1 MEAKYTLTQ
10 EILEKARDYIPLGIK
25 EAWVADNAPKCFDKL
40 AITAGNEAMPPMYMV
55 NTGLKS
61 RYLMGALVGLYF
73 GLEFTAESEDNAA
86 LMTVEEYDGWAG
98 AHVMNQLER
107 MKHDA
112 TYKCKAYD
120 LMYDYKDLEKRF
132 SAQITALMTVQNDS
146 VIRQSELTA
155 NQIKELPT
163 LLEQLKELQGKG
175 EADAD

>member
-1 MEAKYTLTQ
+1 MDEKFTLTQ
-10 EILEKARDYIPLGIK
+10 QVMEGARDYIPLAVK
-25 EAWVADNAPKCFDKL
+25 EAWVADNASKCFDKL
-40 AITAGNEAMPPMYMV
+40 AITADDEAMPPMYMV

-73 GLEFTAESEDNAA
+73 GLEFSAESEDNAA

-98 AHVMNQLER
+98 SHVMNQLER

-112 TYKCKAYD
+112 TYKYKAYD

-132 SAQITALMTVQNDS
+132 STQITALMTVQNDS
-146 VIRQSELTA
+146 VIRQSELMT

-163 LLEQLKELQGKG
+163 LLEQLKELQGEKQDG
-175 EADAD
+175 D